1 MLSTLRRPLMPG
13 LTRSRDERVFE
24 PNPQLRRF

>member
-13 LTRSRDERVFE
+13 LTRLREERMLD
-24 PNPQLRRF
+24 PNRQLRRF